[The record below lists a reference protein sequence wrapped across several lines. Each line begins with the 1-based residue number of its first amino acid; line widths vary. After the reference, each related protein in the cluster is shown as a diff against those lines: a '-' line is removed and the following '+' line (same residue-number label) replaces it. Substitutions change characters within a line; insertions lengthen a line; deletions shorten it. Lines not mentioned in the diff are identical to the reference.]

1 MVLVLVISA
10 CGSSPDSATRVTT
23 GVIASTAEAT
33 RIAGT
38 ARMRG
43 TVTNTDADGSVFA
56 YVMSGAS
63 DFESDATR
71 LESRDDPAASPGGR
85 AQAGRTETIV
95 IKDVLYMRG
104 FAGPVDSE
112 KKWYRLPVS
121 GALAQLQAT
130 APNIS
135 DPITLLD
142 RMSAVGTVETL
153 GTERIRGVVT
163 THCRI
168 TFDAAK
174 EKALRPKE
182 FQRSGPSL
190 NSQGRTDIWI
200 DAAGR
205 TRRLQARFTNSRRTS
220 TFDVEFYDFG
230 TPVRI
235 KAPPA
240 ADIID
245 VPARP

>member
-1 MVLVLVISA
+1 MLVFVIGA

-33 RIAGT
+33 RTAGT

-43 TVTNTDADGSVFA
+43 TATNTEADGSVFA
-56 YVMSGAS
+56 YVMGGAS
-63 DFESDATR
+63 DFENDATR
-71 LESRDDPAASPGGR
+71 LESHDDPAASPGGR
-85 AQAGRTETIV
+85 AGAGRTETIV
-95 IKDVLYMRG
+95 IKDVRYMQA
-104 FAGPVDSE
+104 FTGPGNSE
-112 KKWYRLPVS
+112 TKWYRLPIS
-121 GALAQLQAT
+121 GALAQLQAIS
-130 APNIS
+130 PNIS

-142 RMSAVGTVETL
+142 RMSAVGSVETL
-153 GTERIRGVVT
+153 GTERIRGVAT

-200 DAAGR
+200 DVAGR
-205 TRRLQARFTNSRRTS
+205 TRRLQARFTNSRLTS
-220 TFDVEFYDFG
+220 TIDVEFYDFG
-230 TPVRI
+230 TPVSI
-235 KAPPA
+235 KAPRA
-240 ADIID
+240 ADVID